1 MPGSSL
7 RPQFLLFCLRSVALA
22 LVLAAFFLPPFTLFA
37 QRLSITPPDVTV
49 EEGEYAD
56 FTVVLSSEPTA
67 NVTVTFM
74 GGGGGDRH
82 QPGQGR
88 SDLYP
93 FKLECWADSDAES
106 SGG

>member
-1 MPGSSL
+1 MSPL
-7 RPQFLLFCLRSVALA
+7 
-22 LVLAAFFLPPFTLFA
+22 TLFA

-49 EEGEYAD
+49 KEGESAD

-67 NVTVTFM
+67 NVTVTIM
-74 GGGGGDRH
+74 GGGGTGDRH